1 MTQGKPTSI
10 TNVRI
15 AIAFA
20 ALAMAAALAG
30 CGGGGSGEP
39 APLYCYVGGTMRPA
53 MEELARIYQEETG
66 RRVELDYGDS
76 GAAIIKAETTG
87 RGDLTVVHD
96 PFHGAF
102 EHKGLSAD
110 AWVVATLQPVIAV
123 AKGNPKSITGLK
135 DLARPGLRLILTDA
149 MYSTAGHVNTVMF
162 RRAGIEAEVAKNVV
176 AGTRMGGEAANA
188 VVLGTADATIVWNA
202 VAFLRRDKLDAIP
215 IEAAYRPDPGVDAT
229 TSATF
234 GPINLAQIRV
244 TIDVLKSS
252 KQADAARAF
261 AQFAASPRAAEVW
274 RKLGFGPAT
283 EPAHLAPAGS
293 VAATEAKTGSLYV
306 YAGAALMPAL
316 HELIQAFTAKTGTTV
331 ETDYGGSGML
341 ISRLRL
347 ARRGDIFMP
356 GDIWY
361 VETAEKE
368 GLVSSKTTIC
378 WFVPV
383 ILVPK
388 GNPKGIRGLADLA
401 KPGVRLGLG
410 NPDACTV
417 GKTCQE
423 IFAKNRMDKAAIEKN
438 IVFSSVTVNEL
449 GLQIKAGKLDATI
462 VWDAIAAMYADCG
475 EVIAI
480 PPAENIV
487 SQVSAAVLKSSADP
501 ARAEEFVKF
510 IKSMEGQATL
520 RKHQYR
526 TEAP

>member
-1 MTQGKPTSI
+1 
-10 TNVRI
+10 V
-15 AIAFA
+15 
-20 ALAMAAALAG
+20 
-30 CGGGGSGEP
+30 
-39 APLYCYVGGTMRPA
+39 
-53 MEELARIYQEETG
+53 
-66 RRVELDYGDS
+66 
-76 GAAIIKAETTG
+76 
-87 RGDLTVVHD
+87 
-96 PFHGAF
+96 
-102 EHKGLSAD
+102 
-110 AWVVATLQPVIAV
+110 
-123 AKGNPKSITGLK
+123 
-135 DLARPGLRLILTDA
+135 
-149 MYSTAGHVNTVMF
+149 
-162 RRAGIEAEVAKNVV
+162 
-176 AGTRMGGEAANA
+176 
-188 VVLGTADATIVWNA
+188 
-202 VAFLRRDKLDAIP
+202 
-215 IEAAYRPDPGVDAT
+215 

-234 GPINLAQIRV
+234 GPINLSQIRV

-252 KQADAARAF
+252 KQPDAARAF
-261 AQFAASPRAAEVW
+261 AQFAASPRAAEIW
-274 RKLGFGPAT
+274 RKLGFGPAM
-283 EPAHLAPAGS
+283 EPAHLAPAAS
-293 VAATEAKTGSLYV
+293 TAAEAKTGSLYV

-316 HELIQAFTAKTGTTV
+316 HELIQAFTAKTGITV

-341 ISRLRL
+341 ISRMRL

-378 WFVPV
+378 YFVPV

-410 NPDACTV
+410 NPDACTI

-438 IVFSSVTVNEL
+438 VVFSSVTVNEL
-449 GLQIKAGKLDATI
+449 GLQIKTGKLDATI
-462 VWDAIAAMYADCG
+462 VWDAIAATYADCG

-480 PPAENIV
+480 PSAENIIP
-487 SQVSAAVLKSSADP
+487 QVSAAVLKSSADP

-510 IKSMEGQATL
+510 IRGPEGQAIL